1 MSHSAIRSL
10 FVSPKAWISRK
21 RQTELLTVTHSER
34 HFFRKITKM
43 KFMLIEK
50 TNMIKL
56 TDEEKLNVEEL
67 IRAFKL
73 ILKIYYISYIF
84 FNKKIYLLFNS
95 TIDNFVSSPDC
106 GAIASFH
113 GTTRNASKD
122 GKSCIRLEY
131 SVQRSKTSKFSYV
144 MFFRRS
150 HFHILCFHMLTYAFV
165 C

>member
-1 MSHSAIRSL
+1 
-10 FVSPKAWISRK
+10 
-21 RQTELLTVTHSER
+21 
-34 HFFRKITKM
+34 
-43 KFMLIEK
+43 MLIEK

-73 ILKIYYISYIF
+73 ILKIYYIF
-84 FNKKIYLLFNS
+84 FNKNKLLLFNS

-122 GKSCIRLEY
+122 GKSCVRLEY
-131 SVQRSKTSKFSYV
+131 SG
-144 MFFRRS
+144 
-150 HFHILCFHMLTYAFV
+150 
-165 C
+165 